1 VDIPGE
7 HASIGGVDVK
17 AGVQVEEV
25 AEVVIVVDGGVN
37 LHNKCRFVDVNV
49 TLR

>member
-1 VDIPGE
+1 VNVPRE
-7 HASIGGVDVK
+7 HASVGRVDVK

-25 AEVVIVVDGGVN
+25 TEVVIVVDGGVN
-37 LHNKCRFVDVNV
+37 LHNKRRFVNVNV

>member
-1 VDIPGE
+1 
-7 HASIGGVDVK
+7 VK

-25 AEVVIVVDGGVN
+25 AEVVIVVDRSVD
-37 LHNKCRFVDVNV
+37 LHNKRRFVDVNV